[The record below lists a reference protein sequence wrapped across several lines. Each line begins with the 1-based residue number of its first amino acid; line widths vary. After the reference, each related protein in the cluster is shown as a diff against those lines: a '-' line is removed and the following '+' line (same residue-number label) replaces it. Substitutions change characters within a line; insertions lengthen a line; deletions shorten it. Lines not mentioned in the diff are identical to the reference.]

1 MQSDVSG
8 KEQLEAL
15 AGRFPTDFVWGSAT
29 AAYQIEGAV
38 NEDGRGESIWDRY
51 SHNPANIRDGQPGDV
66 TCDHY
71 HRWPEDIGLIRE
83 LGMNGYRFSIAW
95 ARIFPEGTG
104 QVNEAG
110 LAWYERLVDTL
121 LEAGIQPWVTL
132 YHWDLPQ
139 ALQDRGGWANRETVD
154 AYAAYVEVVARRLGN
169 RVAGWITHNEPYIH
183 TFAGHYQGR
192 HAPGGT
198 DLANALQTAHH
209 ILLSHGRA
217 VKVLREIT
225 PSVPVGITLYLSPT
239 RPASDSLEDVAAAR
253 RADGYINRWFLDPVF
268 GRGYPADMLEFYGK
282 GGFLPKIE
290 PGDLDEIATP
300 TDFLGLNSYFQTF
313 VRAVAPGPGRELE
326 AVHVTGDDARALGFE
341 VTETGWPVVSDAF
354 RELIVRVHQDYN
366 PPAIYIT
373 ENGAAFRDEVVD
385 GQVHD
390 PRRISYLETHLTA
403 VAQAMEAGARVRGY
417 FVWSL
422 LDNYEWG
429 LGFTVRFGIIYTDY
443 PTQQRIIKDSGRWYK
458 GLIEANRSR
467 V

>member
-1 MQSDVSG
+1 MQAEANG
-8 KEQLEAL
+8 KAQSETLD
-15 AGRFPTDFVWGSAT
+15 GRFPPDFVWGTAT

-38 NEDGRGESIWDRY
+38 KEDGRGESIWDRF
-51 SHNPANIRDGQPGDV
+51 SHTPGKIRDGKPGDV

-71 HRWPEDIGLIRE
+71 HRWPEDISLMRE
-83 LGMNGYRFSIAW
+83 LGVNAYRFSIAW
-95 ARIFPEGTG
+95 ARIFPEGAG

-110 LAWYERLVDTL
+110 LAWYEQLVDAM

-139 ALQDRGGWANRETVD
+139 ALQDRGGWANRATVD
-154 AYAAYVEVVARRLGN
+154 AYVAYVEVVARRLGE

-239 RPASDSLEDVAAAR
+239 RPGSDSPEDLAAAR

-268 GRGYPADMLEFYGK
+268 GRGYPADLLEFYAK
-282 GGFLPKIE
+282 GQFLPRIE
-290 PGDLDEIATP
+290 PGDLDEIAAP
-300 TDFLGLNSYFQTF
+300 LDFLGLNSYFPTY
-313 VRAVAPGPGRELE
+313 VRAVEPGPGSEWETAHFTGEELR
-326 AVHVTGDDARALGFE
+326 ARGFE
-341 VTETGWPVVSDAF
+341 VTETGWAVVPEAF
-354 RELIVRVHQDYN
+354 RELLIRVQQDYN

-373 ENGAAFRDEVVD
+373 ENGAAFPDEVVD
-385 GQVHD
+385 GTVHD
-390 PRRISYLETHLTA
+390 PRRLAYLESHLTA
-403 VAQAMEAGARVRGY
+403 AAEAIEAGVPIRGY
-417 FVWSL
+417 FAWSL
-422 LDNYEWG
+422 MDNYEWG

-443 PTQQRIIKDSGRWYK
+443 PTQQRIIKDSGRWYQK
-458 GLIEANRSR
+458 LIEANLARG
-467 V
+467 